1 VDNQEISYHCWG
13 SNGGGGII
21 HIAGVTVQ
29 PGDSTIAHGPITLPQ
44 VPQSSHV
51 VTDGLRMSMDELSPL
66 PLQRMKS
73 VTQFSPLNLGASTPQ
88 SGPSPGRW
96 TSPQNKTTRVPVK
109 LRKDTVFCAS
119 ILQQNSREHGNEY

>member
-21 HIAGVTVQ
+21 HIAGVTIQ
-29 PGDSTIAHGPITLPQ
+29 PGDSAIARGPITLPQ

-66 PLQRMKS
+66 PLVKGTCVALLSPTCTGPLGRVKS
-73 VTQFSPLNLGASTPQ
+73 SPLYLLSRRQRERPLLSPMTCTP
-88 SGPSPGRW
+88 
-96 TSPQNKTTRVPVK
+96 
-109 LRKDTVFCAS
+109 D
-119 ILQQNSREHGNEY
+119 